1 MNFAELGLHE
11 DLLAVLTALGY
22 EEPTPIQAETI
33 PALIAGRDLLGQA
46 ATGTGKTAAFALPIL
61 ERLGSRGES
70 TAPRALILAPT
81 RELAMQV
88 SEAIHRYGRS
98 TGLRVLPICGGQPMG
113 RQLGALRSGTDIVVA
128 TPGRAV
134 DHVAR
139 GSLDLQGIEIVVL
152 DEADEML
159 DMGFAEDLQ
168 RLLDATPSTRQTV
181 LFSATL
187 PPRIGGLARQHLTN
201 PVTVSIRAERSAEE
215 SARVRQVAY
224 VVPRSHKASALGR
237 ILDVEAPESAIVFC
251 RTRLEVD
258 ELTETLNGRGYRA
271 EALHGGMDQQQ
282 RERVLGRVRSGL
294 ADLMIA
300 TDVAARGLDIDRL
313 THVVNFDVPASP
325 ETYVH
330 RIGRVGRAGRT
341 GVAIT
346 LVEPRQDRLIANIER
361 AIKRQLD
368 VAPIPTVAEL
378 RSRRLALTAAALRTS
393 LNAHDELE
401 RFAELV
407 DELTEHHDVRAV
419 AAAALRLAHLAAAGE
434 DDEQVEIPQLEL
446 GRPKRDRGP
455 ARSHDRPMT
464 RGPGDKRR
472 ANGPE
477 RLPKTGQRVRLSDK
491 PVESGYARLFIGA
504 GRRQGIRAGDLVG
517 SICGETD
524 LVGRQIG
531 AIDIAEH
538 FALVEVPSASADA
551 VVKALGRS
559 GVKGRTPAVRR
570 ERRPS

>member
-1 MNFAELGLHE
+1 MARPTQRGRPVNFAELGLHE

-187 PPRIGGLARQHLTN
+187 PPRIGGLARQHLTD
-201 PVTVSIRAERSAEE
+201 PVTVSIRAER
-215 SARVRQVAY
+215 
-224 VVPRSHKASALGR
+224 
-237 ILDVEAPESAIVFC
+237 
-251 RTRLEVD
+251 
-258 ELTETLNGRGYRA
+258 
-271 EALHGGMDQQQ
+271 
-282 RERVLGRVRSGL
+282 
-294 ADLMIA
+294 
-300 TDVAARGLDIDRL
+300 
-313 THVVNFDVPASP
+313 
-325 ETYVH
+325 
-330 RIGRVGRAGRT
+330 
-341 GVAIT
+341 
-346 LVEPRQDRLIANIER
+346 
-361 AIKRQLD
+361 
-368 VAPIPTVAEL
+368 
-378 RSRRLALTAAALRTS
+378 
-393 LNAHDELE
+393 
-401 RFAELV
+401 
-407 DELTEHHDVRAV
+407 
-419 AAAALRLAHLAAAGE
+419 
-434 DDEQVEIPQLEL
+434 
-446 GRPKRDRGP
+446 
-455 ARSHDRPMT
+455 
-464 RGPGDKRR
+464 
-472 ANGPE
+472 
-477 RLPKTGQRVRLSDK
+477 
-491 PVESGYARLFIGA
+491 
-504 GRRQGIRAGDLVG
+504 
-517 SICGETD
+517 
-524 LVGRQIG
+524 
-531 AIDIAEH
+531 
-538 FALVEVPSASADA
+538 
-551 VVKALGRS
+551 
-559 GVKGRTPAVRR
+559 
-570 ERRPS
+570 